1 MTFDRLRQVIALLEK
16 HNVELYEI
24 RQTDEDIIIEVTR
37 VKQAKKLQRVLHAN
51 DISYMFIN
59 ERLIFILRSDQL

>member
-24 RQTDEDIIIEVTR
+24 RQTDEEIIIEVTR
-37 VKQAKKLQRVLHAN
+37 VKQAKKLQRVLHTN

>member
-37 VKQAKKLQRVLHAN
+37 VKQAKKLQRVLHTN